1 MRGVSR
7 LIAGLLMVGALLGVA
22 GVCAAAAASGDKLE
36 GAREAIDK
44 GRHAEAIVLL
54 RDFLKTGGDT
64 AGQAHGS
71 YLLGLALYSQT
82 DAELTRLRGQKQQ
95 TMDFLEPGQAD
106 QLRESLALLQKVAE
120 LAPQAAFAPEAA
132 FLAARVQDYGYLK
145 RYAAAR
151 AAYQK
156 VVDDYP
162 GTESAAKA
170 ADRVDYWD
178 NLFKHGGTAPGTPV
192 PRKH

>member
-7 LIAGLLMVGALLGVA
+7 LMAGLLVAGALLGAA
-22 GVCAAAAASGDKLE
+22 GVCAAAAAPGDKLE
-36 GAREAIDK
+36 GARKAIDK
-44 GRHAEAIVLL
+44 GRHAEAIALL
-54 RDFLKTGGDT
+54 RDYLKAGGG
-64 AGQAHGS
+64 AAAQAHGS

-82 DAELTRLRGQKQQ
+82 DAELTRLREQKQQ
-95 TMDFLEPGQAD
+95 TMDFLEPGQAE

-120 LAPQAAFAPEAA
+120 LAPKAAFAPEAA
-132 FLAARVQDYGYLK
+132 YLAARVQDYGYLK
-145 RYAAAR
+145 RFEAAR

-162 GTESAAKA
+162 GTESALKA
-170 ADRVDYWD
+170 ADRVDYWN

-192 PRKH
+192 PRAH